1 MALNDLTFPRLRR
14 DPCLH
19 HTGTAAV
26 HNCIW
31 TELSI
36 LIGKLLRQA
45 FYLMAPGG
53 WGGGAADVAALR
65 VVFLAEVCW
74 CNRAI
79 TLFVI
84 RECTAGVAAGRATGL
99 LAL

>member
-1 MALNDLTFPRLRR
+1 M
-14 DPCLH
+14 
-19 HTGTAAV
+19 V
-26 HNCIW
+26 
-31 TELSI
+31 
-36 LIGKLLRQA
+36 
-45 FYLMAPGG
+45 PGG
-53 WGGGAADVAALR
+53 LGGGVAEMAALR

-84 RECTAGVAAGRATGL
+84 RECTAGMAAGCATGL

>member
-1 MALNDLTFPRLRR
+1 MALRYRYISRDPRR
-14 DPCLH
+14 DP
-19 HTGTAAV
+19 HTCTAAL
-26 HNCIW
+26 HDCIW

-45 FYLMAPGG
+45 FYLMVAGG
-53 WGGGAADVAALR
+53 WGAADVAALR

-84 RECTAGVAAGRATGL
+84 RESTAGVAAGRATGL